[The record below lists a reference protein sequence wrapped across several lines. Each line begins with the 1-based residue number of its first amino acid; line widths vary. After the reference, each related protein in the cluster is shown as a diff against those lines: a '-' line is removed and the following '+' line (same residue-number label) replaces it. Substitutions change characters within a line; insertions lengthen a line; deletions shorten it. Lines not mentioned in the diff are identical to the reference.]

1 MKNLKKLLYKYRY
14 LKLEKDDI
22 SDEHSKLVTKFESSF
37 ESIIPKKDV
46 NTDTNKPKHKKT
58 KIDSNVRELY
68 KKIAKKLHPDKG
80 GNEEDFKELNIRYK
94 SNDLLGVVD
103 FAFDNNIEFELND
116 EDEGQLIKSI
126 EVLTS
131 KIGNLKTT
139 LAYVWEHGSVEER
152 MNVINTLGNHL
163 NKKISLEDLSD
174 EIKDKIDFK
183 VKK

>member
-1 MKNLKKLLYKYRY
+1 MKNLKKLVYKYKY
-14 LKLEKDDI
+14 LKLEKDDL
-22 SDEHSKLVTKFESSF
+22 SDEHSKLITKFESSF
-37 ESIIPKKDV
+37 ESIIPKKDSNV
-46 NTDTNKPKHKKT
+46 DKDKSKRKKP
-58 KIDSNVRELY
+58 KIDSNVKDLY

-80 GNEEDFKELNIRYK
+80 GDEEDFKELNIRYK

-103 FAFDNNIEFELND
+103 FAIDNNIEVELKD
-116 EDEGQLIKSI
+116 EDEKQLINSI

-139 LAYVWEHGSVEER
+139 LAYVWEYGNVEER
-152 MNVINTLGNHL
+152 MSVINTLGKHL

-174 EIKDKIDFK
+174 EIKNKLDFK

>member
-1 MKNLKKLLYKYRY
+1 MKNLKKLLYKYKY
-14 LKLEKDDI
+14 LKLEKDDL

-46 NTDTNKPKHKKT
+46 STDTNKPQREKI
-58 KIDSNVRELY
+58 KIDSNVRDLY
-68 KKIAKKLHPDKG
+68 KKVAKKLHPDKG
-80 GNEEDFKELNIRYK
+80 GDEEDFKELNIRYK
-94 SNDLLGVVD
+94 SNDLLGIVD
-103 FAFDNNIEFELND
+103 FAIDNNIEVELNEEDD
-116 EDEGQLIKSI
+116 EQLINSI

-131 KIGNLKTT
+131 KIGTLKTT
-139 LAYVWEHGSVEER
+139 LAYVWEYGSVEER
-152 MNVINTLGNHL
+152 MSVINTLGNHL